1 MVDKLETVRD
11 VVRVR
16 VRRSRARARD
26 YVREDVPA
34 KLHVLLKRE
43 SPKLAIAVDRTRVFF
58 VTFVLRRV
66 VADERRSSLELDRRA

>member
-1 MVDKLETVRD
+1 MRD

-34 KLHVLLKRE
+34 KLHVLLKIGEE
-43 SPKLAIAVDRTRVFF
+43 SPKLAIAVNRTRVFF

>member
-1 MVDKLETVRD
+1 MRN

-16 VRRSRARARD
+16 VRRSRARACE

-34 KLHVLLKRE
+34 KLHVLKIRE
-43 SPKLAIAVDRTRVFF
+43 ETSLAIAVNRTRVFF

-66 VADERRSSLELDRRA
+66 VADERRSYLELDRRA